1 MKWMDK
7 LKGTIKVNK
16 KTLLFFTILL
26 IIGIIAGSIF
36 MAILSETDKK
46 LVTDYFNNY
55 ISNIENNKL
64 NYLESI
70 KNGLFNNLLYIIIIW
85 ILGISIIG
93 IPIVTIM
100 FFIKSFT
107 LGFSIASIVFNYKLK
122 GCLLNFINIFPHQMI
137 YFLIYM
143 LITTYSIFFSLKMIN
158 SIINKKNMDFKIMM
172 NKYVKILII
181 SVIAIT
187 IGIIIETFITPLL
200 IKIIIPLINNGI
212 FFIK

>member
-158 SIINKKNMDFKIMM
+158 SIINKKNMDFKVMM

-200 IKIIIPLINNGI
+200 IKIIIPLI
-212 FFIK
+212 K

>member
-16 KTLLFFTILL
+16 KTLLFFTLLL

-64 NYLESI
+64 NYFESI

-200 IKIIIPLINNGI
+200 IKIIIPLI
-212 FFIK
+212 K

>member
-143 LITTYSIFFSLKMIN
+143 LITTYSIIFSLKMIN

-200 IKIIIPLINNGI
+200 IKIIIPLI
-212 FFIK
+212 K

>member
-64 NYLESI
+64 NYLEGI

-187 IGIIIETFITPLL
+187 IGIIIETFISPLL
-200 IKIIIPLINNGI
+200 IKIIIPLI
-212 FFIK
+212 K

>member
-158 SIINKKNMDFKIMM
+158 SIINN
-172 NKYVKILII
+172 N
-181 SVIAIT
+181 
-187 IGIIIETFITPLL
+187 TFILSDIL
-200 IKIIIPLINNGI
+200 DII
-212 FFIK
+212 

>member
-143 LITTYSIFFSLKMIN
+143 LITTYSIFFSLK
-158 SIINKKNMDFKIMM
+158 
-172 NKYVKILII
+172 
-181 SVIAIT
+181 
-187 IGIIIETFITPLL
+187 
-200 IKIIIPLINNGI
+200 
-212 FFIK
+212 

>member
-64 NYLESI
+64 NYLEGI

-181 SVIAIT
+181 SVIAIV

-200 IKIIIPLINNGI
+200 IKIIIPLI
-212 FFIK
+212 K

>member
-137 YFLIYM
+137 YFLTYM

-158 SIINKKNMDFKIMM
+158 SIINKKNMDFKVMM

-200 IKIIIPLINNGI
+200 IKIIIPLI
-212 FFIK
+212 K

>member
-137 YFLIYM
+137 YFLIYADNN
-143 LITTYSIFFSLKMIN
+143 IFN
-158 SIINKKNMDFKIMM
+158 
-172 NKYVKILII
+172 
-181 SVIAIT
+181 
-187 IGIIIETFITPLL
+187 
-200 IKIIIPLINNGI
+200 I
-212 FFIK
+212 FFIKND

>member
-200 IKIIIPLINNGI
+200 IKTIIPLI
-212 FFIK
+212 K

>member
-122 GCLLNFINIFPHQMI
+122 GCLLNFINIFPNQMI

-200 IKIIIPLINNGI
+200 IKIIIPLI
-212 FFIK
+212 K

>member
-158 SIINKKNMDFKIMM
+158 SIINKKNMDFKVMM

-200 IKIIIPLINNGI
+200 IKIIITLI
-212 FFIK
+212 K

>member
-143 LITTYSIFFSLKMIN
+143 LITTYSIFFSLKMLN

-187 IGIIIETFITPLL
+187 IGIIIETFLTPLL
-200 IKIIIPLINNGI
+200 IKIIIPLI
-212 FFIK
+212 K

>member
-16 KTLLFFTILL
+16 KTLLFFTLLL

-46 LVTDYFNNY
+46 SVTDYFNNY

-200 IKIIIPLINNGI
+200 IKIIIPLI
-212 FFIK
+212 K

>member
-70 KNGLFNNLLYIIIIW
+70 KNGLFNNLQYIIIIW

-200 IKIIIPLINNGI
+200 IKIIIPLI
-212 FFIK
+212 K

>member
-16 KTLLFFTILL
+16 KTLLFFTLLL

-181 SVIAIT
+181 SVITIT

-200 IKIIIPLINNGI
+200 IKIIIPLI
-212 FFIK
+212 K

>member
-36 MAILSETDKK
+36 MAILSEIDKK
-46 LVTDYFNNY
+46 LVIDYFNNY

-158 SIINKKNMDFKIMM
+158 SIINKKNMDFKVMM

-200 IKIIIPLINNGI
+200 IKIIIPLI
-212 FFIK
+212 K

>member
-64 NYLESI
+64 NYLEGI

-143 LITTYSIFFSLKMIN
+143 FITTYSIFFSLKMIN

-200 IKIIIPLINNGI
+200 IKIIIPLI
-212 FFIK
+212 K

>member
-46 LVTDYFNNY
+46 SVTDYFNNY

-158 SIINKKNMDFKIMM
+158 SIINKKNMDFKVMM

-200 IKIIIPLINNGI
+200 IKIIIPLI
-212 FFIK
+212 K

>member
-64 NYLESI
+64 NYLEGI

-107 LGFSIASIVFNYKLK
+107 LGFSTASIVFNYKLK

-200 IKIIIPLINNGI
+200 IKIIIPLI
-212 FFIK
+212 K

>member
-46 LVTDYFNNY
+46 LVIDYFNNY

-158 SIINKKNMDFKIMM
+158 SIINKKNMDFKVMM

-200 IKIIIPLINNGI
+200 IKIIIPLI
-212 FFIK
+212 K

>member
-46 LVTDYFNNY
+46 LVIDYFNNY

-181 SVIAIT
+181 SVITIT

-200 IKIIIPLINNGI
+200 IKIIIPLI
-212 FFIK
+212 K

>member
-16 KTLLFFTILL
+16 KTLLFFTLLL

-158 SIINKKNMDFKIMM
+158 SIINKKNMDFKVMM

-200 IKIIIPLINNGI
+200 IKIIIPLI
-212 FFIK
+212 K

>member
-1 MKWMDK
+1 
-7 LKGTIKVNK
+7 
-16 KTLLFFTILL
+16 
-26 IIGIIAGSIF
+26 

-181 SVIAIT
+181 SVIAII

-200 IKIIIPLINNGI
+200 IKIIIPLI
-212 FFIK
+212 K

>member
-187 IGIIIETFITPLL
+187 IGIIIETFITPSL
-200 IKIIIPLINNGI
+200 IKIIIPLI
-212 FFIK
+212 K

>member
-70 KNGLFNNLLYIIIIW
+70 KNGLFNNLIYIIIIW

-200 IKIIIPLINNGI
+200 IKIIIPLI
-212 FFIK
+212 K

>member
-137 YFLIYM
+137 YFLIYI

-200 IKIIIPLINNGI
+200 IKIIMPLI
-212 FFIK
+212 K

>member
-122 GCLLNFINIFPHQMI
+122 GCLLNFINIFPHQ
-137 YFLIYM
+137 
-143 LITTYSIFFSLKMIN
+143 
-158 SIINKKNMDFKIMM
+158 
-172 NKYVKILII
+172 
-181 SVIAIT
+181 
-187 IGIIIETFITPLL
+187 
-200 IKIIIPLINNGI
+200 I
-212 FFIK
+212 FFIKND

>member
-107 LGFSIASIVFNYKLK
+107 LGFSIASMVFNYKLK

-200 IKIIIPLINNGI
+200 IKIIIPLI
-212 FFIK
+212 K

>member
-137 YFLIYM
+137 YFLIYI

-200 IKIIIPLINNGI
+200 IKIIIPLI
-212 FFIK
+212 K

>member
-137 YFLIYM
+137 YFSIYM

-200 IKIIIPLINNGI
+200 IKIIIPLI
-212 FFIK
+212 K

>member
-1 MKWMDK
+1 
-7 LKGTIKVNK
+7 
-16 KTLLFFTILL
+16 
-26 IIGIIAGSIF
+26 

-200 IKIIIPLINNGI
+200 IKIIIPLILSKRVI
-212 FFIK
+212 IR

>member
-122 GCLLNFINIFPHQMI
+122 GCLLNFINIFPHQII

-181 SVIAIT
+181 SVIAII

-200 IKIIIPLINNGI
+200 IKIIIPLI
-212 FFIK
+212 K